1 MKILVTGAA
10 GFIGAALCQSLA
22 KGGYEIIGI
31 DNHDAY
37 YATSLKDARVDQ
49 TRKFDNYTHFRVDIA
64 DKIQLEDV
72 FRKTKP
78 TVVVNLAGQAG
89 VRYSTTNPQAY
100 INSNLVGFAN
110 VLEACRIGAVRHL
123 VYASSSSVYGADTRL
138 PFSTRRPADHPISLY
153 AATKRANEL
162 MAHSYSHAYGIPT
175 TGLRFFT
182 VYGPWGRPDMALFK
196 FTKAILDREPIQIY
210 NMGNHKRDFT
220 YIADVVTV
228 MERLLVLPPKASK
241 TWNSSNPAPA
251 TSSAP
256 WRILN
261 VGCSQPISVLRFVEQ
276 LETTLRIQAIK
287 ELVPLQSGDML
298 ETFADVSD
306 LKEYCGYVPTTSVE
320 EGVARFVDWYKSFYQ
335 N

>member
-162 MAHSYSHAYGIPT
+162 MAHSYSHLYGLPT

-196 FTKAILDREPIQIY
+196 FTKAMLAGEPLQLY
-210 NMGNHKRDFT
+210 NMGNHRRDFT
-220 YIADVVTV
+220 YIDDVVAV
-228 MERLLVLPPKASK
+228 IERLLVLSPKGSK
-241 TWNSSNPAPA
+241 RWDSSNPDSS

-256 WRILN
+256 WKILN
-261 VGCSQPISVLRFVEQ
+261 VGCGRPISILKFVEQ
-276 LETTLRIQAIK
+276 LEAVLGIRAIK
-287 ELVPLQSGDML
+287 EFVTLQAGDL
-298 ETFADVSD
+298 LDTFADASD
-306 LKEYCGYVPTTSVE
+306 LQEYCGYVPSVSVE
-320 EGVARFVDWYKSFYQ
+320 EGIIRFVDWYKSFYQ